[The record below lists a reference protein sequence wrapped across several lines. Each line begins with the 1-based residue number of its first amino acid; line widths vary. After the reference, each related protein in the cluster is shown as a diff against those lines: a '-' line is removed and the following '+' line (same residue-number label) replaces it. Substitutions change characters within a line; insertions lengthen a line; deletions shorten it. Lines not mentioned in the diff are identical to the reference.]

1 MRLNARPVSRLY
13 RALVVVKLGSKHME
27 NSTDIKQQET
37 QLFADSPE
45 TAMIYNHLVNPC
57 SIDDVMLCALQRNA
71 AVVDILVADITEQDH
86 FSVPIGVVRNLL
98 WLLQG
103 QFSEMQIIMRDY
115 RKPQLI
121 D

>member
-1 MRLNARPVSRLY
+1 
-13 RALVVVKLGSKHME
+13 ME

-45 TAMIYNHLVNPC
+45 TAMIYNPQVNPS

-71 AVVDILVADITEQDH
+71 AVVDILVADIAEQDH
-86 FSVPIGVVRNLL
+86 FSVPIGAVRNLL

-103 QFSEMQIIMRDY
+103 QFRQMETIMRDY

>member
-1 MRLNARPVSRLY
+1 MDNC
-13 RALVVVKLGSKHME
+13 
-27 NSTDIKQQET
+27 TDTKQQDSK
-37 QLFADSPE
+37 LFADSPE
-45 TAMIYNHLVNPC
+45 TAMIYNPKVNPL

-71 AVVDILVADITEQDH
+71 AVVDILVADISERDH

-103 QFSEMQIIMRDY
+103 QFSQMEIVMRDY
-115 RKPQLI
+115 RKHQR